1 LVAPDSPE
9 GTVTP
14 AHPRTIHY
22 SVSAEAQETDDHK
35 LTGREI
41 LERAGFT
48 PGDEYKLTRDD
59 GGKEIGLEEEVP
71 IHEGEAFTA
80 TFRGVTPTS

>member
-1 LVAPDSPE
+1 MAAPDSPE
-9 GTVTP
+9 GTVAP

-22 SVSAEAQETDDHK
+22 SVSAEPQETNDHK

-48 PGDEYKLTRDD
+48 PADEYKLTRDD
-59 GGKEIGLEEEVP
+59 GGKEISLDEEVP
-71 IHEGEAFTA
+71 IREGEAFTA